1 MSLFSSLSLF
11 HQSRTQ
17 ILEKKIYV
25 KSRGMNQNGPR
36 RLTVFENF
44 INRDLIVTIIRAYK
58 SVDLR
63 KDRKECPEYLHIHNF
78 RKFLLTIAFVL
89 CDFILYRKH
98 IHQVKNSTGYPCRA
112 FPFLNIGCINL

>member
-58 SVDLR
+58 SVDL
-63 KDRKECPEYLHIHNF
+63 KKIGKNAPNIFISTILENF
-78 RKFLLTIAFVL
+78 YSQLLL
-89 CDFILYRKH
+89 CSVILFY
-98 IHQVKNSTGYPCRA
+98 TGSIYTKSKILQDIPA
-112 FPFLNIGCINL
+112 EHFHF